1 MSAAQLSRKAVAFW
15 GGTSLLIAST
25 GLATLAVQQSSAA
38 SSDTGTGTA
47 AISGTA
53 GGNSGEGNNGQGG
66 GNGAGTGVPAKALQ
80 VTGSADALLA
90 PGVTG
95 RMTVRITNPNSQ
107 DIVVTSVTART
118 TSVTEPRRNPQLP
131 ACDPAWIT
139 FEPYAETVPALVV
152 RAKRTEPV
160 SLVVRFA
167 NLASNQDN
175 CKSVR
180 YIFDFTAQARQAQR

>member
-1 MSAAQLSRKAVAFW
+1 MPAAQLSRKAVAFW
-15 GGTSLLIAST
+15 GGTTVLIASA
-25 GLATLAVQQSSAA
+25 GLATVAVQQSLAATPASGSAPV
-38 SSDTGTGTA
+38 
-47 AISGTA
+47 SGTA
-53 GGNSGEGNNGQGG
+53 GGNSGGGNNGVGG

-80 VTGSADALLA
+80 VTGSADAVLA

-95 RMTVRITNPNSQ
+95 AMTVQVTNPNTQ
-107 DIVVTSVTART
+107 DIVVTGLTARA
-118 TSVTEPRRNPQLP
+118 TSVTEPRRDPQLP

-139 FEPYAETVPALVV
+139 FDPYVETVPALVV

-180 YIFDFTAQARQAQR
+180 YSFDFTATARQAQR